1 MLSKKIRN
9 ILIFG
14 IIALLFAAVGY
25 WNISPERFLDKPV
38 VQVDD
43 NAIGKTRLQIQ
54 GHHRLLLGCLNGHR
68 HERRLRFLDGAW
80 NRRNCLSRPSFVPTN
95 PGAQLIG
102 VNPARA
108 RHLGNRHPR
117 LPTCDDQFL
126 LRLRAIDAPTITL
139 VTDDQARPQ
148 LRNPI

>member
-43 NAIGKTRLQIQ
+43 NAIGKTRLQIH
-54 GHHRLLLGCLNGHR
+54 GHHRLLLGRLNGHR
-68 HERRLRFLDGAW
+68 HDCGSA
-80 NRRNCLSRPSFVPTN
+80 SK
-95 PGAQLIG
+95 
-102 VNPARA
+102 
-108 RHLGNRHPR
+108 
-117 LPTCDDQFL
+117 
-126 LRLRAIDAPTITL
+126 
-139 VTDDQARPQ
+139 
-148 LRNPI
+148 